1 MKERHEFKKKQRQK
15 RRKKM
20 KQKIKRKKMDND
32 TDVVYFLLL
41 GFHIGTELQIF
52 FFIMFLSIYI
62 LTLTANIS
70 IITLVK
76 LDQHLHTPMYQLLS
90 HLSFLE
96 IFYTSSIVP
105 TLLPNLLQ
113 KNIIS
118 LPGCLAQTYFY
129 FSLGTTEFF
138 LLGVMAVDRY
148 LAICNPLRYT
158 NMMNGM
164 VCLQATAVCWLVAFL
179 SIFVPVIMLSKL
191 YFCGPYIINH
201 FFCDVAPLLKLS
213 CSDTHIMESAV
224 FILACFTI
232 LPSFLV
238 TIISYVFI
246 IVTILRS
253 VSKNGK
259 QKAFSTC
266 SSHFT
271 VVVILYGTVIF
282 IYVRPAFA
290 YPVAI
295 NKFIGVFNT
304 VITPLLNPLIYCL
317 RNKEVKASIRKQFG
331 RTILRNNMTH

>member
-1 MKERHEFKKKQRQK
+1 MN
-15 RRKKM
+15 
-20 KQKIKRKKMDND
+20 ND
-32 TDVVYFLLL
+32 TDVIYFLLL
-41 GFHIGTELQIF
+41 GFTIRTELRIF
-52 FFIMFLSIYI
+52 LFFMFMSIYI

-90 HLSFLE
+90 YLSFLE

-113 KNIIS
+113 NNIIS
-118 LPGCLAQTYFY
+118 LPGCLAQAYFY

-138 LLGVMAVDRY
+138 LLGLMAVDRY
-148 LAICNPLRYT
+148 IAICNPLRYT
-158 NMMNGM
+158 SIMNGT
-164 VCLQATAVCWLVAFL
+164 VCLQATGACWLVAFL
-179 SIFVPVIMLSKL
+179 AIFVPVILLSKL

-201 FFCDVAPLLKLS
+201 FFCDVAPLLQLS
-213 CSDTHIMESAV
+213 CSDTRIMENAV

-253 VSKNGK
+253 PSKKGR

-266 SSHFT
+266 SSHLI
-271 VVVILYGTVIF
+271 VVVILYGTAIF

-304 VITPLLNPLIYCL
+304 VLTPLLNPLIYCL
-317 RNKEVKASIRKQFG
+317 RNKEMKVAIRKQFG
-331 RTILRNNMTH
+331 RTILRNNMAQ